1 MCVISI
7 FNMITVSNTQEC
19 FVELW
24 LRLERT
30 RRLLQGQY
38 KRYCIRNVLRSWFG
52 LRADDDFI
60 WEVCHL
66 CGQEGWNELPSP
78 LLSPRKPREL
88 LRAIVAVNLNIGM
101 RRVKYKTLDAAYTI
115 AFPKATPINVNKKRS
130 KRSDVRCKKAE
141 N

>member
-1 MCVISI
+1 
-7 FNMITVSNTQEC
+7 MITIDNTQEC

-60 WEVCHL
+60 WEVCTR
-66 CGQEGWNELPSP
+66 CGQEGWSELPSP

-88 LRAIVAVNLNIGM
+88 LRALTAVSLGISCYKVNL
-101 RRVKYKTLDAAYTI
+101 KALDAAYTI
-115 AFPKATPINVNKKRS
+115 AFPKATPLNVNKKKS
-130 KRSDVRCKKAE
+130 KRSDVRCQMSDVRCQM
-141 N
+141 

>member
-1 MCVISI
+1 MISVE
-7 FNMITVSNTQEC
+7 NNKEC

-66 CGQEGWNELPSP
+66 CGQEGWNELPPP

-115 AFPKATPINVNKKRS
+115 AFPRSTPLNVSKK
-130 KRSDVRCKKAE
+130 KKQE
-141 N
+141 PP

>member
-1 MCVISI
+1 
-7 FNMITVSNTQEC
+7 MITVSNTQEC
-19 FVELW
+19 FVQLW

-38 KRYCIRNVLRSWFG
+38 RRYCIRNVLRSWFG

-60 WEVCHL
+60 WEVCTR

-88 LRAIVAVNLNIGM
+88 LRALTAVSLGISCYKVNL
-101 RRVKYKTLDAAYTI
+101 KALDAAYTI
-115 AFPKATPINVNKKRS
+115 AFPNATPINVNKKRS
-130 KRSDVRCKKAE
+130 KRSDVRCKK
-141 N
+141 